1 MAATANK
8 AYSDPDKNHKHHKHD
23 DSEPA
28 YPSNWPKKKV
38 PAHLRPQKFN
48 STSSLYIDST
58 ISKPKNA
65 ELMHCMAVFLSNNIL
80 DISQATKEDRQHK
93 DVYSIFDESLH
104 PLTSK
109 NANTMDKPSE
119 ETVEKFVKA
128 LFKVGQL
135 APESLIMAVAYM
147 ERIEKNSRF
156 HLFPYNWR
164 RTLLSALILASKVW
178 EDQAVWNIDFIELF
192 PLTTPSDLGQLEK
205 KILALLG
212 FDVSLKASEYAKIY
226 FDIRA
231 KSANHCAA
239 DEEHFLELK
248 PLNKDGESKL
258 ELQSQQFTLTHA
270 KKLFR
275 SSGSVDDIGQS
286 IKSPRS
292 ILN

>member
-8 AYSDPDKNHKHHKHD
+8 SFSDPAHNHKHD
-23 DSEPA
+23 DGEPA
-28 YPSNWPKKKV
+28 YPANWPKKKV

-65 ELMHCMAVFLSNNIL
+65 ELMHCMAVFLTKNVRDYSE
-80 DISQATKEDRQHK
+80 ATKEDKQHK

-109 NANTMDKPSE
+109 NANTVDKPSE

-128 LFKVGQL
+128 IFKVGQL
-135 APESLIMAVAYM
+135 APESLIMAVAYL

-231 KSANHCAA
+231 QSANHCS
-239 DEEHFLELK
+239 EEHFVELK

-286 IKSPRS
+286 LKSPRS

>member
-8 AYSDPDKNHKHHKHD
+8 AFSDPAHNHKHD
-23 DSEPA
+23 DGEPA
-28 YPSNWPKKKV
+28 YPANWPKKKV

-65 ELMHCMAVFLSNNIL
+65 ELMHCMAVFLTKNVRDYSE
-80 DISQATKEDRQHK
+80 ATKEDKQHK

-109 NANTMDKPSE
+109 NANTVDKPSE

-128 LFKVGQL
+128 IFKVGQL
-135 APESLIMAVAYM
+135 APESLIMAVAYL

-231 KSANHCAA
+231 QSANHCS
-239 DEEHFLELK
+239 EEHFVELK

-286 IKSPRS
+286 LKSPRS

>member
-1 MAATANK
+1 MMATA
-8 AYSDPDKNHKHHKHD
+8 AESKNAFSEPSHKHD
-23 DSEPA
+23 GEPA
-28 YPSNWPKKKV
+28 YPASWAKKKV
-38 PAHLRPQKFN
+38 PNHLRPQKFN

-65 ELMHCMAVFLSNNIL
+65 ELMHCIAVYFSKQIVENKE
-80 DISQATKEDRQHK
+80 ATKLDKQNR
-93 DVYSIFDESLH
+93 DIYAIFDESVH

-109 NANTMDKPSE
+109 NVNTVDIPSV

-128 LFKVGQL
+128 IFKIGQL
-135 APESLIMAVAYM
+135 APESLIMAVAYL
-147 ERIEKNSRF
+147 ERMSKTSNYR
-156 HLFPYNWR
+156 LFPYNWR

-212 FDVSLKASEYAKIY
+212 FDVSLKASEYAKFY

-231 KSANHCAA
+231 EAAHHCT
-239 DEEHFLELK
+239 EEHFVELK
-248 PLNKDGESKL
+248 PLTKDSEDKL
-258 ELQSQQFTLTHA
+258 ELRTQNYTLTHA
-270 KKLFR
+270 RKLYR
-275 SSGSVDDIGQS
+275 SSGSVDDIGLAL
-286 IKSPRS
+286 KSPRS